1 MEKQI
6 EGSTKAEL
14 MEEIDDLYA
23 LIRNKDLQL
32 VWAKQQN
39 QQLRVKLNRYE
50 ATLGI
55 AEAA

>member
-1 MEKQI
+1 MEQ
-6 EGSTKAEL
+6 STIPEL
-14 MEEIDDLYA
+14 TEEIDDLYA

-39 QQLRVKLNRYE
+39 QQLRAKLNRYE